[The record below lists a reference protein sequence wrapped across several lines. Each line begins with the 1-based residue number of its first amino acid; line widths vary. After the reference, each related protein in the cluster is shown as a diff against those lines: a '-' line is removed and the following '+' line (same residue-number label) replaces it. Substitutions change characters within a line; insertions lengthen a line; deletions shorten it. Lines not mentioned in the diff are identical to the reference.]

1 VPRAGARMIA
11 LMVRKY
17 ARKFRVDRGRR
28 KERGREGGRERKR
41 ERERERER
49 TAFPI
54 SLTWPAAH
62 YAFFA
67 GRRAISRQR
76 AGRCPP
82 VCSTRFPEP
91 SPKDRTVA

>member
-41 ERERERER
+41 EREREPLSPFHLLGLRHIMLSLQVDAQSLANVPVDVR
-49 TAFPI
+49 QCVQRGFPN
-54 SLTWPAAH
+54 LL
-62 YAFFA
+62 
-67 GRRAISRQR
+67 RRIGQ
-76 AGRCPP
+76 
-82 VCSTRFPEP
+82 
-91 SPKDRTVA
+91 